1 MLPRI
6 SKKGLDS
13 SFKVVNAR
21 ILLISGVNVNIIII
35 LFFKSFPN
43 KENNLFN
50 IDFVR
55 ECDLVSFP
63 LKIMQIE

>member
-1 MLPRI
+1 MLSRI
-6 SKKGLDS
+6 SKKKGLDS

-21 ILLISGVNVNIIII
+21 ILLISGVDVNIIII
-35 LFFKSFPN
+35 LFFKSLPN

-55 ECDLVSFP
+55 EYDLVSLP
-63 LKIMQIE
+63 LKIM